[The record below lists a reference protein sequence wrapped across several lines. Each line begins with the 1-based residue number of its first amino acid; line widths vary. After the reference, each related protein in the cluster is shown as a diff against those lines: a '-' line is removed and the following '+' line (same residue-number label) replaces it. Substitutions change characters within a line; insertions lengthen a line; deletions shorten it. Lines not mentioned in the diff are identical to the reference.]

1 MAITL
6 TETYNVGEAWGV
18 NGYSADWSGGE
29 ELKADPTNTDKKLYL
44 KHIVIHS
51 IAAETWTIRSDT
63 TTVLGP
69 FTTAATAGAP
79 IDYTPKEPIPISGAL
94 TAIATGGA
102 AAATIIA
109 EGFTR

>member
-6 TETYNVGEAWGV
+6 NTFSTVGEAWGV

-29 ELKADPTNTDKKLYL
+29 TLVAEPSAGDIYVEQ
-44 KHIVIHS
+44 IIIHS
-51 IAAETWTIRSDT
+51 VAAETFTIRDGT
-63 TTVLGP
+63 TARLGP

-79 IDYTPKEPIPISGAL
+79 IVIRLLRPMKVTGAL
-94 TAIATGGA
+94 TAIASA
-102 AAATIIA
+102 ADPATVIV